1 MKTPAAALFLVAA
14 LAVGAS
20 RLPAQRAT
28 PTPSLP
34 RDFDAYVNR
43 VMSQFE
49 VPGIAVAVVQDGRV
63 VLTKGYGVRKLGDP
77 APVDAHTLFGIA
89 SNTKAFTATA
99 IGMLVEE
106 GKLRWDAPVINYLPW
121 FQMYDP
127 FVTRE
132 LTVRDLLVHRSG
144 LGLGAGDL
152 LWWPPSTYD
161 RKEIVRRLRYIKPAT
176 SFRTAYAYDN
186 VLYSVA
192 GEVIEAVSGQPWEDF
207 VRSRILAR
215 VGMTESSVMHSA
227 AVGGGGATNV
237 ATPHAPVDGRIRPVA
252 PFASDNV
259 NPAGGINAS
268 ATDIA
273 KWLIVQLDSGKLAD
287 GTRLFSPRTTFEL
300 WSIVTPYRVG
310 RLPPE
315 LAALQASF
323 AGYGLGFE
331 MRDYRGRKIV
341 SHTGGLPGYV
351 SRITLVPQQRLGIA
365 VFTNQE
371 SSEAFQAITYRLLD
385 HYLAAPLTDWVPVFA
400 RLKAQGDSATTAAE
414 RTAAAK
420 RDSTSRPS
428 LPLEK
433 YAGAYRDAWYGD
445 VSIAL
450 DAGKLVMRFS
460 HSPSL
465 IGDLEHFQYDTFI
478 ARWRDRELRAD
489 AYVSFALKPDG
500 SVDQVKMSAVSPATD
515 FSFDFQDLLLV
526 PQSPP

>member
-1 MKTPAAALFLVAA
+1 
-14 LAVGAS
+14 
-20 RLPAQRAT
+20 
-28 PTPSLP
+28 
-34 RDFDAYVNR
+34 
-43 VMSQFE
+43 
-49 VPGIAVAVVQDGRV
+49 
-63 VLTKGYGVRKLGDP
+63 
-77 APVDAHTLFGIA
+77 
-89 SNTKAFTATA
+89 
-99 IGMLVEE
+99 
-106 GKLRWDAPVINYLPW
+106 
-121 FQMYDP
+121 
-127 FVTRE
+127 
-132 LTVRDLLVHRSG
+132 
-144 LGLGAGDL
+144 
-152 LWWPPSTYD
+152 
-161 RKEIVRRLRYIKPAT
+161 
-176 SFRTAYAYDN
+176 
-186 VLYSVA
+186 
-192 GEVIEAVSGQPWEDF
+192 
-207 VRSRILAR
+207 
-215 VGMTESSVMHSA
+215 
-227 AVGGGGATNV
+227 
-237 ATPHAPVDGRIRPVA
+237 
-252 PFASDNV
+252 
-259 NPAGGINAS
+259 
-268 ATDIA
+268 
-273 KWLIVQLDSGKLAD
+273 
-287 GTRLFSPRTTFEL
+287 
-300 WSIVTPYRVG
+300 
-310 RLPPE
+310 
-315 LAALQASF
+315 
-323 AGYGLGFE
+323 

-428 LPLEK
+428 LSLEQ

-450 DAGKLVMRFS
+450 EAGKLVMRFS